1 MDDAAV
7 STAIVS
13 VSAPGLQVQEATAA
27 PGLRRNCNEFAAR
40 MVADD
45 RGRFGFFVV
54 VPMTTT
60 AASLTETAYALD
72 VLKADGV
79 GNRPERLPGR
89 VGEREGKQCKK
100 PARGKSAYFSEK
112 LLARDHVP
120 HSAMVCRFEKL
131 GRPVSAYG
139 TETRA

>member
-1 MDDAAV
+1 
-7 STAIVS
+7 
-13 VSAPGLQVQEATAA
+13 
-27 PGLRRNCNEFAAR
+27 

-79 GNRPERLPGR
+79 VLITNYGDRYSAIRWFVPLFEELNRRLAVVYVHPNSCSCAAPSSFHVERRRSRL
-89 VGEREGKQCKK
+89 
-100 PARGKSAYFSEK
+100 
-112 LLARDHVP
+112 
-120 HSAMVCRFEKL
+120 
-131 GRPVSAYG
+131 
-139 TETRA
+139 